1 MREPSLIFCALQA
14 PTNQT
19 AIPSIAFSMDPEDLP
34 ATFIDTRFSPTD
46 LEAKWRGF
54 WDEHQLWRADEKSQ
68 KPPFCMVLPP
78 PNITGVLHMGHALTI
93 SIEDS
98 IARYKR
104 MRGFEVLWVPGL
116 DHAGIATQTVVE
128 RDLLQKENK
137 TRHELGREGFIKRI
151 WEWKERHQIEIL
163 DQIKHLGASCDWSR
177 LCFSLDEERSKAVHQ
192 AFKILF
198 DQGLIYRGNYLV
210 NWDPIAQ
217 TALADDEVEH
227 EERQTTLWQIRY
239 RLEFQNQGESLIAA
253 TTRPETLLGDVAL
266 AVHPDDQRYS
276 HLIGTSAMVPLVNRR
291 IQIVADGAV
300 DISFGTGVV
309 KITPAHDPLDY
320 QIGERH
326 QLEPINVIAEDGS
339 ILLPP
344 DALHLPYGGL
354 KIDQARAIIC
364 RDLQEGGHI
373 AGSNSHR
380 HRVGLSYRSKAVI
393 EPRLSQQWFFKL
405 SSFRAQLREAIE
417 SDGVQLMPESWR
429 ATYFHWVDGLRD
441 WCISRQLWWGHR
453 IPIWRHEITGQMIC
467 PDLDAPSPKG
477 THWKRDEDVLDTWF
491 SSALWPMSALGWPE
505 KSALFSRFYPNA
517 LLETGCDILFFW
529 VARMAIMGR
538 LLSQQWPFQSC
549 YLHGLIYAKSY
560 WRQSADGQITYASA
574 AERKGFD
581 LGQRLPK
588 DVMSRW
594 EKMSKSKQ
602 NVLNPKEITGSYGVD
617 AARLALITSLNKLG
631 QIDLDMRKFEEYR
644 HFTNKLWNASRFVLI
659 SLQLAPSLTKG
670 QFSKGIELNRLPL
683 EDRWILARLRH
694 TCSRY
699 HSHFDRFDLS
709 AAAEETCDFFWSE
722 FCAIYIEIAKK
733 SMQQSDTFNRRAKQQ
748 ILAIVLIASL
758 RLLHPMIPFITE
770 ELFRAFKDL
779 LDVVS
784 DRGDLF
790 SQDSCSALS
799 ASCCMAS
806 SSPQF
811 QPPTTQDF
819 SDDRAFQFLL
829 KIVRSLRNLR
839 AELKIPKA
847 TSQSVSAIA
856 SDDLWALI
864 DEHRTLLNSLVPK
877 TQLMRASKEPSGTC
891 GVASIQGVRLYMQMP
906 QKVRLSEIDR
916 IEREL
921 PKIEVEIAQVKG
933 QLADAAFREKAPGE
947 LVKKRED
954 HLIHLSESHSALS
967 KMLNRLQSEQII
979 SKQ

>member
-14 PTNQT
+14 LTNPT
-19 AIPSIAFSMDPEDLP
+19 AIPSIVFSMGPEDLP

-46 LEAKWRGF
+46 LEAKWRNF
-54 WDEHQLWRADEKSQ
+54 WDEHRLWRADEKSQ

-128 RDLLQKENK
+128 RDLLLRENK
-137 TRHELGREGFIKRI
+137 TRHEIGRELFTERI
-151 WEWKERHQIEIL
+151 WEWKKRHQIEIL

-177 LCFSLDEERSKAVHQ
+177 LCFSLDEERSKAVHC
-192 AFKILF
+192 AFKTLF
-198 DQGLIYRGNYLV
+198 DQGLIYRGHYLV

-239 RLEFQNQGESLIAA
+239 RLDISSQDEFLIAA

-291 IQIVADGAV
+291 IPIVADRAV
-300 DISFGTGVV
+300 DIAFGTGVV

-344 DALHLPYGGL
+344 DAQNLGYKGL

-364 RDLQEGGHI
+364 LDLQQGGHV
-373 AGSNSHR
+373 ASSAPHH

-405 SSFRAQLREAIE
+405 SSFRTQLREAIQ
-417 SDGVQLMPESWR
+417 SDGLRLIPESWR

-453 IPIWRHEITGQMIC
+453 IPIWRHEMTGQMIC
-467 PDLDAPSPKG
+467 PEFGASPPKG
-477 THWKRDEDVLDTWF
+477 EHWMRDEDVLDTWF

-505 KSALFSRFYPNA
+505 QSALFSRFYPNA

-538 LLSQQWPFQSC
+538 LLSQQWPFQIC

-560 WRQSADGQITYASA
+560 WRQSADGQITYASDA
-574 AERKGFD
+574 QRREFD
-581 LGQRLPK
+581 LGQKLPK

-602 NVLNPKEITGSYGVD
+602 NVLNPKEITSSYGVD
-617 AARLALITSLNKLG
+617 AARFALITSLNKLG
-631 QIDLDMRKFEEYR
+631 QIDLDRRKFEEYR
-644 HFTNKLWNASRFVLI
+644 HFTNKLWNAARFVLI
-659 SLQLAPSLTKG
+659 SLQHAPCLTKE
-670 QFSKGIELNRLPL
+670 QFSKGIDLDRLPL

-694 TCSRY
+694 ICSRY
-699 HSHFDRFDLS
+699 HSHFDDFDLS
-709 AAAEETCDFFWSE
+709 AAADEICDFFWNE

-733 SMQQSDTFNRRAKQQ
+733 SLQQSDTPNRRAKQQ

-770 ELFRAFKDL
+770 ELFKAFKDL
-779 LDVVS
+779 LDAVG
-784 DRGDLF
+784 DQNDLF
-790 SQDSCSALS
+790 SQDSCAALS
-799 ASCCMAS
+799 ATCCMAS

-811 QPPTTQDF
+811 DELTNRDL
-819 SDDRAFQFLL
+819 SDNRTFQLLL

-847 TSQSVSAIA
+847 TPLSVSAIA

-864 DEHRTLLNSLVPK
+864 DEHRTLLDSLIPK
-877 TQLMRASKEPSGTC
+877 TQLLRTSKEPGGSC
-891 GVASIQGVRLYMQMP
+891 AVASIQGIRLYMQMP
-906 QKVRLSEIDR
+906 QKVRKSEIDR

-921 PKIEVEIAQVKG
+921 PKIEREIAQVKG
-933 QLADAAFREKAPGE
+933 LLADAAFRAKAPGE

-954 HLIHLSESHSALS
+954 HLIHLSESQSALC
-967 KMLNRLQSEQII
+967 KMLNRLRSE
-979 SKQ
+979 